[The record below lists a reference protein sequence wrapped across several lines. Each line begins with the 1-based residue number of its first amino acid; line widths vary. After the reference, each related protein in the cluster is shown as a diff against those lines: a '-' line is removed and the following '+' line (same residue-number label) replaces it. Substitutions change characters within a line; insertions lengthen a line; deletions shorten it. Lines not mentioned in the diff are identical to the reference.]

1 MLEVKTTHM
10 RAKCYLG
17 TPRPL
22 GLMAGGLVGE
32 ALQSGAGVKPLQ
44 LVECVIHTSGRV

>member
-10 RAKCYLG
+10 RAKFYVG

-44 LVECVIHTSGRV
+44 LVESVIHTSGRV

>member
-1 MLEVKTTHM
+1 MLEMKTTHM

-22 GLMAGGLVGE
+22 GLMAGGLAGE
-32 ALQSGAGVKPLQ
+32 ALQSGAGIKPLQ